1 MNKVEARLAEDRR
14 NRQAAR
20 ELFDAR
26 LGLVKAD
33 LAARPVP
40 ERVKAKAVDQAARA
54 IDKGLEIAGQS
65 KGVIAATIGA
75 LALWAVRKPLI
86 RAAQDWFGHQFAQGP
101 VQDQNDN
108 PVPDDE
114 MEPDA

>member
-1 MNKVEARLAEDRR
+1 MSDAESRLAEDRR

-20 ELFDAR
+20 GLFDTR
-26 LGLVKAD
+26 LGRVKAD

-40 ERVKAKAVDQAARA
+40 ERVKAKAVDEAAKA

-75 LALWAVRKPLI
+75 LALWAFRKPLVQ
-86 RAAQDWFGHQFAQGP
+86 AAQDWFGQGS
-101 VQDQNDN
+101 VQDQDDN
-108 PVPDDE
+108 AAPDSE

>member
-1 MNKVEARLAEDRR
+1 MSDAESRLAEDRR

-20 ELFDAR
+20 GLFDTR
-26 LGLVKAD
+26 LGRVKAD

-40 ERVKAKAVDQAARA
+40 ERVKAKAVDEAAKA

-75 LALWAVRKPLI
+75 LALWTFRKQLVQ
-86 RAAQDWFGHQFAQGP
+86 AAQDWFGQGS
-101 VQDQNDN
+101 VQDQDDN
-108 PVPDDE
+108 AAPDSE